1 MMPLF
6 AKTEYDRYAAYV
18 VACSIGRE
26 SVGTE
31 LFGVYADYSIG
42 REPVGTELFGVY
54 ADYPGGGVGVCP
66 HCGNTLL
73 IEALNCR
80 QIVCSTRQVNP
91 HPAATEL
98 AAWRAAD
105 PAGTFGCYAE
115 LRM

>member
-1 MMPLF
+1 MPLF

-18 VACSIGRE
+18 VAC
-26 SVGTE
+26 
-31 LFGVYADYSIG
+31 SIG

-91 HPAATEL
+91 HPVAAEL
-98 AAWRAAD
+98 ASWRAAD
-105 PAGTFGCYAE
+105 PAGKFGCYAE